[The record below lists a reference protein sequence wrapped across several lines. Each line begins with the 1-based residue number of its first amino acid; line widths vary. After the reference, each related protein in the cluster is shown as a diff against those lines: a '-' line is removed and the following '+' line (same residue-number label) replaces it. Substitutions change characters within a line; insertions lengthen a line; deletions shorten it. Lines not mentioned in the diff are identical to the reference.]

1 MGTNFNV
8 YSDSNTEPKSITIYS
23 LTGKKVLFNKP
34 KPNSNKIDVSNLSSG
49 KYIVEISTSNDY
61 CIRKKLIIK

>member
-1 MGTNFNV
+1 MSKLAFV
-8 YSDSNTEPKSITIYS
+8 RY
-23 LTGKKVLFNKP
+23 TGVP